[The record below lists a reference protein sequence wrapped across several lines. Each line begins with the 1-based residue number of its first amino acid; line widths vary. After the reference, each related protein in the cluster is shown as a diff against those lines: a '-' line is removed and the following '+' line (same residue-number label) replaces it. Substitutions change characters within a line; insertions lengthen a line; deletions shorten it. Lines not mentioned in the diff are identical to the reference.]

1 MRWIGFFLAASSC
14 LGIGRWAAAQM
25 GRRVRLLEASI
36 SLIEFFKAQLAFT
49 MAEPVSILQ
58 EAVSRKAM
66 KDLPFVFSCL
76 DLCRQG
82 EIFPDAWQKSLQAE
96 RSGALSDEDRQI
108 LMDLGEILGS
118 TSLQGQLDQLNL
130 LQKRLQ
136 LQQDAA
142 AERYQTSGKLYQ
154 SLGLMGGLAL
164 VIILW

>member
-1 MRWIGFFLAASSC
+1 
-14 LGIGRWAAAQM
+14 
-25 GRRVRLLEASI
+25 
-36 SLIEFFKAQLAFT
+36 
-49 MAEPVSILQ
+49 
-58 EAVSRKAM
+58 
-66 KDLPFVFSCL
+66 
-76 DLCRQG
+76 
-82 EIFPDAWQKSLQAE
+82 
-96 RSGALSDEDRQI
+96 
-108 LMDLGEILGS
+108 MDLGEILGS